1 MLTPLEIR
9 RNDMTWYTTVLIA
22 HVSFGAIALMAFWV
36 TAALKKGT
44 RTHRNVGTAYL
55 MAMLA
60 VIISALP
67 LAVAAFAAGHTRTG
81 VFLAYLIVITA
92 TPLWVGRRAVRRR
105 YSAAEFSRSPYQS
118 LGVTNIACAAVVL
131 GLGIATGTP
140 LLVGLSVVGFFIGIR
155 IVRFA
160 ANPPTSRQWW
170 LKQHYLSMIGSG
182 VASHIAFL
190 NIGLPRLVPKQFG
203 GAALYVAWFGP
214 LAVATLAAWWLNRR
228 YGRGADGVRL
238 TSPQPVA

>member
-1 MLTPLEIR
+1 
-9 RNDMTWYTTVLIA
+9 MTWYTAVLVGHA
-22 HVSFGAIALMAFWV
+22 SFGAVALITFWI
-36 TAALKKGT
+36 TAALRKGT
-44 RTHRNVGTAYL
+44 GTHRRVGTTYL

-60 VIISALP
+60 VLISAAP
-67 LAVAAFAAGHTRTG
+67 LAIAAFTAGHTRNG

-105 YSAAEFSRSPYQS
+105 HSAAEFSRSPYK
-118 LGVTNIACAAVVL
+118 LVGAANIACAAIVL

-140 LLVGLSVVGFFIGIR
+140 LLDGLSVVGFYIGIR

-160 ANPPTSRQWW
+160 ADGATSRQWW
-170 LKQHYLSMIGSG
+170 LKQHYLSMVGSG
-182 VASHIAFL
+182 IASHIAFL
-190 NIGLPRLVPKQFG
+190 NIGLPRIVPEQFS

-214 LAVATLAAWWLNRR
+214 LGVATLAGWWLNRR

-238 TSPQPVA
+238 TSPLPVAQ